1 SDNVGPM
8 NLLNI
13 RKVGYGVRSVEELKQ
28 PYPLA
33 QEAAQPAVS
42 SANYHTSILDDDR
55 FRSPSLTPVHAECAT
70 AQRQTQGDDRF
81 GASPY
86 STTVSACA
94 QQVIEQGE
102 ITEENVERI
111 IKEVLGRLGK

>member
-1 SDNVGPM
+1 
-8 NLLNI
+8 
-13 RKVGYGVRSVEELKQ
+13 
-28 PYPLA
+28 
-33 QEAAQPAVS
+33 
-42 SANYHTSILDDDR
+42 
-55 FRSPSLTPVHAECAT
+55 SPSLTPVHAECAT

-86 STTVSACA
+86 TTTVSACA

>member
-1 SDNVGPM
+1 MQQHNVKH
-8 NLLNI
+8 
-13 RKVGYGVRSVEELKQ
+13 KV
-28 PYPLA
+28 
-33 QEAAQPAVS
+33 
-42 SANYHTSILDDDR
+42 
-55 FRSPSLTPVHAECAT
+55 
-70 AQRQTQGDDRF
+70 DDRF

-86 STTVSACA
+86 TTTVSACA